1 MLKISIVSNR
11 VLRWFCHSK
20 PKKRYILKIFLYHVY
35 ITSSYITH
43 IVGTAP
49 NTTIRHTFRNL
60 NLSIFQYN
68 YVSQVYLGPLRYEVL
83 LGSRKYQVVR
93 EGEDVQSQQA
103 GKSLKICVSPKIA
116 PSTIQTYIRYIV
128 VTNCQT
134 QDQVNFRFL
143 ASP

>member
-1 MLKISIVSNR
+1 MPLSTASPLSSSTESKTKWIWIDDFILVCALYTYLKIIMLKISIVSNR
-11 VLRWFCHSK
+11 VLRWFWHSK

-83 LGSRKYQVVR
+83 LGSRKYQIVK
-93 EGEDVQSQQA
+93 EGEDV
-103 GKSLKICVSPKIA
+103 
-116 PSTIQTYIRYIV
+116 
-128 VTNCQT
+128 
-134 QDQVNFRFL
+134 
-143 ASP
+143 